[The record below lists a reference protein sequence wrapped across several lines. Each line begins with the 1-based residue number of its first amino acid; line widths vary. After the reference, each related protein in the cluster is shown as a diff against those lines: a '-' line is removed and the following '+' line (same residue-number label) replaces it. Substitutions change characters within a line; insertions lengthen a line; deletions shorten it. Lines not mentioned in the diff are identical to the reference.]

1 MSPPALLSPF
11 FALLVW
17 LLLIYLR
24 SKNATTTFF
33 DIYIVMFSIGLYALF
48 QITFYY
54 FVGGGL
60 ADTVASKV
68 IDSFIVLD
76 PTDKIKDYLE
86 KQVLKMT
93 SDTFMSRK
101 AVIDQANTDYTW
113 RTSTGSLLYMSTAMG
128 LAAISIVYHIFGEK
142 RETISRLAEIAI
154 TASLFLV
161 FIVEIYLY
169 FFVYTKFVF
178 VHNTEIVRSSLA
190 ELKKSMSSHL
200 VAFWNDDKNQDMR
213 DQLRQKAEL
222 SDGVGVLI
230 KRLQTLTEET
240 TAISSVHGNWSRE
253 VAADID
259 TKLSNLETSLGKTM
273 DELNQLIEDPS
284 KPGAM
289 LSNQSGETSNL
300 TTLDALSR
308 SVSAIA
314 STTTDTPDVDI
325 LLESVSKECQNL
337 IADLGTFS
345 GTDLFGSYRNTRD
358 VLVELSKQ
366 CTSED
371 TDGTI
376 SEDTG
381 IVKRIFRN
389 LNTVVVVGLALFL
402 VSLAWNKLTM
412 QNNYRID
419 FLYAVVTCLGL
430 LIFQPY
436 FIDYAQNFKT
446 IADDFQMTLYSAIH
460 S

>member
-17 LLLIYLR
+17 LLLIHLR

-33 DIYIVMFSIGLYALF
+33 DIFIVMFSIGLYALF

-54 FVGGGL
+54 SIGGSL
-60 ADTVASKV
+60 ADTVATKV
-68 IDSFIVLD
+68 IDSFIALD
-76 PTDKIKDYLE
+76 PTDQIKTYLE
-86 KQVLKMT
+86 KALKLT
-93 SDTFMSRK
+93 TKTYAAEK
-101 AVIDQANTDYTW
+101 ATIDQENTDYTW
-113 RTSTGSLLYMSTAMG
+113 KTSTGSLLYMSTAMG

-169 FFVYTKFVF
+169 FCVYTKFIF

-222 SDGVGVLI
+222 SDGAGVLV
-230 KRLQTLTEET
+230 KRLQALTEET
-240 TAISSVHGNWSRE
+240 TAISSVHGNWSRD
-253 VAADID
+253 VVADID
-259 TKLSNLETSLGKTM
+259 TKLSNLETSLKKTM
-273 DELNQLIEDPS
+273 DELNQLMEDPS

-289 LSNQSGETSNL
+289 LSNQSGKTSNL
-300 TTLDALSR
+300 TTLDTLSK
-308 SVSAIA
+308 SVAAIA

-325 LLESVSKECQNL
+325 LLESVSQECRNL
-337 IADLGTFS
+337 IADLDAFS
-345 GTDLFGSYRNTRD
+345 RTDLFGTYRNTRD

-371 TDGTI
+371 ADEAI
-376 SEDTG
+376 SDDTG
-381 IVKRIFRN
+381 MVKRIFGN

-402 VSLAWNKLTM
+402 ISLAWNKLM
-412 QNNYRID
+412 LQNNYRID
-419 FLYAVVTCLGL
+419 LCYAILTCLGL

-436 FIDYAQNFKT
+436 FIDYASNYKT
-446 IADDFQMTLYSAIH
+446 TASDFQMTLYAALH